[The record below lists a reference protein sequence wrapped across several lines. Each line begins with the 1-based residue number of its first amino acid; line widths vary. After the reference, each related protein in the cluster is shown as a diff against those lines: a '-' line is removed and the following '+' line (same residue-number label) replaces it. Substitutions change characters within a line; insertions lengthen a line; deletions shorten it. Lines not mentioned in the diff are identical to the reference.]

1 MSYALARLRAHFDD
15 PLLVQQGKRMV
26 PTRLARSLA
35 GPVRQAVA
43 DLETVFRGASAFD
56 PATSRQTFHIA
67 STDNLE
73 LLVLPRLSQLLGA
86 EAPGVDIRVFPLLE
100 DWRSGLR
107 GGELDLKLGRSYDP
121 GPGLVSEELL
131 DEQLVAVMRA
141 EHPIKA
147 RRLSV
152 TQYARLLHIRIATS
166 PGMQDT
172 TSDLI
177 DAQLAARGL
186 SRRVALTVPH
196 FLVAPFVVASTDLVL
211 TAPRRLIEVFRTPL
225 PIRTATPALLKT
237 DYMLSQVW
245 SAHRT
250 DEPALA
256 WLRGSVRRCL
266 AQA

>member
-1 MSYALARLRAHFDD
+1 MSYALARLRAHFSD
-15 PLLVQQGKRMV
+15 PLLVADGNRMV

-43 DLETVFRGASAFD
+43 DLEAVFKGPSAFD

-73 LLVLPRLSQLLGA
+73 LLILPRLSRLLRA
-86 EAPGVDIRVFPLLE
+86 EAPGIDIRVFPLLE
-100 DWRSGLR
+100 DWRQALR

-121 GPGLVSEELL
+121 GPGLVSQELL
-131 DEQLVAVMRA
+131 DERLVAVLRA
-141 EHPIKA
+141 GHPLKA

-152 TQYARLLHIRIATS
+152 TQYARLLHVRIATS

-177 DAQLAARGL
+177 DAQLAAQGL

-196 FLVAPFVVASTDLVL
+196 FLVAPFVVESSDLVL
-211 TAPRRLIEVFRTPL
+211 TAPQRLIDVFRTSL
-225 PIRTATPALLKT
+225 AIRTATPALLKT
-237 DYMLSQVW
+237 AYMLSQVW

-250 DEPALA
+250 DEPALT
-256 WLRGSVRRCL
+256 WLRGAVRRCL
-266 AQA
+266 AGA